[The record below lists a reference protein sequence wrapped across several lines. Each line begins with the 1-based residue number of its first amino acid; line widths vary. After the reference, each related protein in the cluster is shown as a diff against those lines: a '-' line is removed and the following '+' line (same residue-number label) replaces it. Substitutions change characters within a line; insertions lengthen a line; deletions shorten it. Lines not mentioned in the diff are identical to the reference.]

1 MPTRNLIAIAVCLA
15 ASFVIA
21 PNSFAGECG
30 CASAPARTK
39 HTILRRRQNFLTLS
53 LAPVVQTVPL
63 VAIAQPTLLTNASI
77 RMQQSTQLSSMM
89 QMARILSAAQQNQ
102 NQPTLADQNVSSL
115 VNASNVAS
123 QVDRL
128 TSKVDKLLKA
138 VEQLTIIVRNHDEK
152 LKQK

>member
-77 RMQQSTQLSSMM
+77 ALIASFSSSPS
-89 QMARILSAAQQNQ
+89 IE
-102 NQPTLADQNVSSL
+102 
-115 VNASNVAS
+115 
-123 QVDRL
+123 
-128 TSKVDKLLKA
+128 TS
-138 VEQLTIIVRNHDEK
+138 I
-152 LKQK
+152 